1 MAEKTANDQGNEH
14 SDTSEEAAMY
24 STLNKP
30 KIIMVESAE
39 YHNNNDHMTTP
50 KKKEELNVYNNH
62 LLSPLNKEHH
72 ATGSS
77 NLGVSMISAGSD
89 AENTPSRSKRKKHE
103 LTLTNQKSSL
113 NQRVSDDDEN
123 DLDAP

>member
-1 MAEKTANDQGNEH
+1 MAEKTANDKGNER

-39 YHNNNDHMTTP
+39 YHTANNEHMTTP
-50 KKKEELNVYNNH
+50 KKKGEVNVYNNN
-62 LLSPLNKEHH
+62 LLSPQNKDLH

-89 AENTPSRSKRKKHE
+89 AENTPARSKRKKHD
-103 LTLTNQKSSL
+103 LTLTN
-113 NQRVSDDDEN
+113 
-123 DLDAP
+123 

>member
-1 MAEKTANDQGNEH
+1 MAEKTANDKGNEH

-24 STLNKP
+24 STLNKA

-39 YHNNNDHMTTP
+39 CHNNQQSPTTP
-50 KKKEELNVYNNH
+50 KKKEAQNVYNQN
-62 LLSPLNKEHH
+62 LLSPQNKDIH

-89 AENTPSRSKRKKHE
+89 AENSPSRSKRKKHE
-103 LTLTNQKSSL
+103 LTLTN
-113 NQRVSDDDEN
+113 
-123 DLDAP
+123 

>member
-1 MAEKTANDQGNEH
+1 MAEKTANDQGNERH

-39 YHNNNDHMTTP
+39 HHNANHMTTP
-50 KKKEELNVYNNH
+50 KKRGEVNVYNNN
-62 LLSPLNKEHH
+62 LLSPQNKDLH

-89 AENTPSRSKRKKHE
+89 AENTPARNSKRKKHE
-103 LTLTNQKSSL
+103 LSLTNQKSSF

-123 DLDAP
+123 D

>member
-1 MAEKTANDQGNEH
+1 MAEKTANDKGNERH

-39 YHNNNDHMTTP
+39 HHNDNHMTTP
-50 KKKEELNVYNNH
+50 KKRGEVNVYNNN
-62 LLSPLNKEHH
+62 LLSPQNKDLH
-72 ATGSS
+72 ATGS

-89 AENTPSRSKRKKHE
+89 AEYTPSRSKRKKHE
-103 LTLTNQKSSL
+103 LSLTN
-113 NQRVSDDDEN
+113 
-123 DLDAP
+123 

>member
-1 MAEKTANDQGNEH
+1 MAEKTADDKGNEH

-39 YHNNNDHMTTP
+39 HHANHEHMTTP
-50 KKKEELNVYNNH
+50 KKKEELNVYNNN
-62 LLSPLNKEHH
+62 LLSPQNKELH

-89 AENTPSRSKRKKHE
+89 AENTPARSKRKKHD
-103 LTLTNQKSSL
+103 LMLTN
-113 NQRVSDDDEN
+113 
-123 DLDAP
+123 

>member
-1 MAEKTANDQGNEH
+1 MAEKTANDKGNERH
-14 SDTSEEAAMY
+14 SDTSEEGAMY
-24 STLNKP
+24 STLNRP

-39 YHNNNDHMTTP
+39 HHNNEDMTTP
-50 KKKEELNVYNNH
+50 KKKGEVNVYNNS
-62 LLSPLNKEHH
+62 LLSPLNKDLH

-103 LTLTNQKSSL
+103 LALTN
-113 NQRVSDDDEN
+113 
-123 DLDAP
+123 